1 MGNPNRSAAPRGALL
16 ATLLLAA
23 TTPFAGAE
31 PVAMITDLQGKVQS
45 QSATEAPAIL
55 ASVETGATLQVGEG
69 GTLVVV
75 YFQSGKEFTFK
86 GPSTVKFAGT
96 APEVLAGATP
106 ATRDPLMGKVAGA
119 GKIKPVGKIQAAVV
133 MRGSNQNARI
143 KLENMVGTRVLEQRP
158 VFQWQAPEQGLS
170 YDFELT
176 DDAGRILL
184 ETQVTG
190 TSFALP
196 ESIKLVDGKTYTW
209 LVGTKMADGR
219 KYTNAGD
226 FTVAPADL
234 RRDIESVRP
243 RDDAPIAE
251 RVTFAA
257 WLDQMQFHDE
267 ARKYWRQ
274 LAAAR
279 ADDANLKTL
288 AH

>member
-1 MGNPNRSAAPRGALL
+1 MRTTDQLARTTTVLALV
-16 ATLLLAA
+16 LAA
-23 TTPFAGAE
+23 ATAGAE
-31 PVAMITDLQGKVQS
+31 PVAMITDIQGKVQGDV
-45 QSATEAPAIL
+45 AAGPPAIL
-55 ASVETGATLQVGEG
+55 ASVESGATLQVADG
-69 GTLVVV
+69 GALVVV

-86 GPSTVKFAGT
+86 GPATIKFEGP
-96 APEVLAGATP
+96 APEVLAGNKP
-106 ATRDPLMGKVAGA
+106 ESRDPLMGKVAGA

-143 KLENMVGTRVLEQRP
+143 KLENMVGTRVLEVRP

-176 DDAGRILL
+176 DEAGRILL
-184 ETQVTG
+184 ETQVRG

-196 ESIKLVDGKTYTW
+196 ESVKLQDGKTYTW
-209 LVGTKMADGR
+209 LVGTRMSDGR

-226 FTVAPADL
+226 FTVAPAEL
-234 RRDIESVRP
+234 RRDIEAVRP
-243 RDDAPIAE
+243 AADAPIAE
-251 RVTFAA
+251 RVTYAA

-267 ARKYWRQ
+267 ARKYWKQ
-274 LAAAR
+274 LAIAR

>member
-1 MGNPNRSAAPRGALL
+1 MNRNHRHFGSTAAL
-16 ATLLLAA
+16 ALAA
-23 TTPFAGAE
+23 ALAVQAGAE
-31 PVAMITDLQGKVQS
+31 PVAMITDLQGKAQV
-45 QSATEAPAIL
+45 EVGGKPGDAPAIL
-55 ASVETGATLQVGEG
+55 ASVESGATVTLADG
-69 GTLVVV
+69 GALVVV

-86 GPSTVKFAGT
+86 GPATVRFDGA
-96 APEVLAGATP
+96 APAVLLGAKP
-106 ATRDPLMGKVAGA
+106 DTRDPLMGKVAGA
-119 GKIKPVGKIQAAVV
+119 GKIKPVGKVQAAVV

-143 KLENMVGTRVLEQRP
+143 KLENMVGTRVLDRRP
-158 VFQWQAPEQGLS
+158 VFQWQAPEQGLV

-176 DDAGRILL
+176 DEAGRMLI
-184 ETQVTG
+184 ETQVQG

-196 ESIKLVDGKTYTW
+196 ASVRLEDGRTYTW
-209 LVGTKMADGR
+209 LVGAKMADGR

-234 RRDIESVRP
+234 RRDIEAVRP
-243 RDDAPIAE
+243 AADAPIAE

-267 ARKYWRQ
+267 ARKYWKQ
-274 LAAAR
+274 LALAR